1 MEGLTPQW
9 VTPFPD
15 GPLSRTG
22 VTAGSASYPVALDT
36 PQPTGEQPHLPQGN
50 RDRSQGVTITA
61 PDDTD
66 FTGAA
71 IPLSHRSSGAGYGAP
86 PPQWW

>member
-1 MEGLTPQW
+1 MEGLTPQRL
-9 VTPFPD
+9 PPSLMD
-15 GPLSRTG
+15 PCPEPG
-22 VTAGSASYPVALDT
+22 AGSASYPVALDT

-66 FTGAA
+66 FIGAA

-86 PPQWW
+86 PPQ